1 MAQIAGQDTRLNSAD
16 MERWAILMRPSW
28 RADLTTAVILT
39 GSYLLLIAFFAYVD
53 VYNLHFF
60 DAGYSLSYNLLR
72 VVFAAYLFW
81 IVTFSGSSLLALISS
96 NGAGTLSA
104 AERDRARFLYRRVL
118 VDAGDDAARLSRS
131 LYPHDRRPD
140 HDAAGGDVVAAL
152 PWRRAQ
158 ARSMRY
164 ALGGSATA

>member
-1 MAQIAGQDTRLNSAD
+1 
-16 MERWAILMRPSW
+16 MERWAILMRPGW

-81 IVTFSGSSLLALISS
+81 IVTFSGSSLLVS
-96 NGAGTLSA
+96 
-104 AERDRARFLYRRVL
+104 
-118 VDAGDDAARLSRS
+118 
-131 LYPHDRRPD
+131 
-140 HDAAGGDVVAAL
+140 
-152 PWRRAQ
+152 
-158 ARSMRY
+158 
-164 ALGGSATA
+164 

>member
-1 MAQIAGQDTRLNSAD
+1 
-16 MERWAILMRPSW
+16 MERWAILMRPGW

-81 IVTFSGSSLLALISS
+81 IVTFFGSSLLALIGS
-96 NGAGTLSA
+96 NGLAPSRLRSA
-104 AERDRARFLYRRVL
+104 WRSVSLPARRCGR
-118 VDAGDDAARLSRS
+118 
-131 LYPHDRRPD
+131 
-140 HDAAGGDVVAAL
+140 
-152 PWRRAQ
+152 W
-158 ARSMRY
+158 
-164 ALGGSATA
+164 